1 MTDHQDQTTDTL
13 ASDAVMTVGGTL
25 ENGNRNSLS
34 AAEPPAAGEAPA
46 APPRPGRDEQAEL
59 SRRLKA
65 LISAVNQ
72 VSTRTDDI
80 DRTCSSLRDTMHSK
94 IDSMESV
101 LDHSSNILE
110 NQNRC
115 LITMLVTAVII
126 AVGFIATI
134 FFVVSSYESLSSSV
148 NNLALNMEIDEEGG
162 TSVTAAQI
170 NASLKE
176 LKDSID
182 ELYGL
187 TEFRDAM
194 MVDLKKT
201 SVAAMA
207 KSADEVRG
215 HIDVQMEALAS
226 GLLATR
232 AASESA
238 NGRLDTLAASLQ
250 SMQQSSRD
258 GARQIDQL
266 LALRDQ
272 VEALVVLE
280 REKYLDTL
288 SAQQAAA
295 QRLAEE
301 QAAAAAAA
309 TRTLVV
315 FQREEADAGC

>member
-1 MTDHQDQTTDTL
+1 
-13 ASDAVMTVGGTL
+13 
-25 ENGNRNSLS
+25 
-34 AAEPPAAGEAPA
+34 
-46 APPRPGRDEQAEL
+46 
-59 SRRLKA
+59 
-65 LISAVNQ
+65 
-72 VSTRTDDI
+72 
-80 DRTCSSLRDTMHSK
+80 MHSK